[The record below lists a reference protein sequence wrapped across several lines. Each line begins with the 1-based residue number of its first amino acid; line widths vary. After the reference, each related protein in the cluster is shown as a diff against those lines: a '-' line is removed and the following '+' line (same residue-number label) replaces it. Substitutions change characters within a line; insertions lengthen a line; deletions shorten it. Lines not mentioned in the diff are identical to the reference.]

1 MKNLR
6 DYISL
11 TKPRLNSLAIVTSL
25 AGFYLGSPRP
35 LHWGLLLWTLLGT
48 TAVAGGCG
56 TLNQW
61 LEAEADSQM
70 ARTRKR
76 PLPAG
81 RLKKEQAFW
90 FGTGLSAVGVAI
102 LFFLVNDLAALLGLA
117 ALVSYIV
124 FYTPLKKI
132 TSLCTVVGAI
142 PGAIPPMMG
151 WASAQYRIGP
161 EGWTLFAI
169 LFLWQMPHFLSIGW
183 IYRDDYARAGFPML
197 AVIDPKGESTGLMA
211 VVYAVALL
219 PVSLLPAFFHMTG
232 PVYFWAA
239 LVLSSAFLF
248 YSCRM
253 AWHRTLSNA
262 RGLFW
267 FSITYLPLLF
277 LAMVLDKTPPH

>member
-1 MKNLR
+1 LKNLR
-6 DYISL
+6 DYITL
-11 TKPRLNSLAIVTSL
+11 TKPRLNSLAILTTL

-35 LHWGLLLWTLLGT
+35 LNWGLMIWSLLGT

-61 LEAEADSQM
+61 LEAEADSRM

-90 FGTGLSAVGVAI
+90 FGAGLSTLGVAI
-102 LFFLVNDLAALLGLA
+102 LFLLVNDLAALLGAA
-117 ALVSYIV
+117 ALVSYIAL
-124 FYTPLKKI
+124 YTPLKKI
-132 TSLCTVVGAI
+132 TSLCTVVGAV

-151 WASAQYRIGP
+151 WAAATREIGP
-161 EGWTLFAI
+161 EGWTLFAV
-169 LFLWQMPHFLSIGW
+169 LFFWQMPHFLSIGW

-197 AVIDPKGESTGLMA
+197 AVIDPKGGSTGLMA

-219 PVSLLPAFFHMTG
+219 PVSLLPGYFHMTG
-232 PVYFWAA
+232 KVYFWLA
-239 LVLSSAFLF
+239 LVLSSAFLY

-253 AWHRTLSNA
+253 AWRRTLSNA

-267 FSITYLPLLF
+267 FSITYLPVLF
-277 LAMVLDKTPPH
+277 LVMVLDKA

>member
-6 DYISL
+6 DYITL
-11 TKPRLNSLAIVTSL
+11 TKPRLNSLAIVTTL
-25 AGFYLGSPRP
+25 AGFYLGSPKP
-35 LHWGLLLWTLLGT
+35 LNWVLLLWSLLGT

-61 LEAEADSQM
+61 LESEADKRM
-70 ARTRKR
+70 TRTHRR

-81 RLKKEQAFW
+81 RLKREQAFW
-90 FGTGLSAVGVAI
+90 FGIGLSVVGVAI
-102 LFFLVNDLAALLGLA
+102 LFYFVNDLTAFLGLA
-117 ALVSYIV
+117 ALVSYVV

-132 TSLCTVVGAI
+132 TSLCTVVGAV

-151 WASAQYRIGP
+151 WAAAKYGIGP

-169 LFLWQMPHFLSIGW
+169 LFLWQMPHFLAIGW
-183 IYRDDYARAGFPML
+183 MYRDDYARAGFPML
-197 AVIDPKGESTGLMA
+197 AVIDPQGESTGLMA

-219 PVSLLPAFFHMTG
+219 PVSLLPTYFHISG
-232 PVYFWAA
+232 AVYFWVA
-239 LVLSSAFLF
+239 LVLSSTFLF

-253 AWHRTLSNA
+253 AWHRSLYNA

-267 FSITYLPLLF
+267 FSITYLPILF
-277 LAMVLDKTPPH
+277 LVMVVDKA